1 MGRAMD
7 FDVELEV
14 SEENKP
20 VAEALAQAAQS
31 VTLVTRSKIASVY
44 LRTDDSEQKNS
55 NLEIALTAFL
65 LAFSPC
71 RLSVRELGATLRVG
85 AFFQTK
91 DYAFVPIML
100 SRTLLDILDDLR
112 LSLSINYYPCSDEV
126 AADDA

>member
-44 LRTDDSEQKNS
+44 
-55 NLEIALTAFL
+55 
-65 LAFSPC
+65 
-71 RLSVRELGATLRVG
+71 
-85 AFFQTK
+85 
-91 DYAFVPIML
+91 
-100 SRTLLDILDDLR
+100 
-112 LSLSINYYPCSDEV
+112 
-126 AADDA
+126 

>member
-1 MGRAMD
+1 MD

-14 SEENKP
+14 SEQNKP
-20 VAEALAQAAQS
+20 AAQALAQAARTA
-31 VTLVTRSKIASVY
+31 TLVTRNQVASVY

-55 NLEIALTAFL
+55 KLEIALSAFL
-65 LAFSPC
+65 RQFTPC
-71 RLSVRELGATLRVG
+71 RLSVQELGATLRVG

-91 DYAFVPIML
+91 DYAFVPVTL

-126 AADDA
+126 AADDL

>member
-1 MGRAMD
+1 MGLAMD

-20 VAEALAQAAQS
+20 AAQTLGQA
-31 VTLVTRSKIASVY
+31 VRTATLVTRSKVASAY

-65 LAFSPC
+65 LEFAPH
-71 RLSVRELGATLRVG
+71 RLLVRELGATLRVG

-91 DYAFVPIML
+91 DYAFVSVTL

-112 LSLSINYYPCSDEV
+112 LSLSIGFYPCSDEV
-126 AADDA
+126 AADVA

>member
-1 MGRAMD
+1 MD

-14 SEENKP
+14 SEANKP
-20 VAEALAQAAQS
+20 AAEALAQAVQTA
-31 VTLVTRSKIASVY
+31 TLITRSKVASVY

-65 LAFSPC
+65 LAFAPC

-91 DYAFVPIML
+91 DYAFVPVIL

-112 LSLSINYYPCSDEV
+112 LSLSISYYPCSDEV
-126 AADDA
+126 GADGA